1 VLSHADAS
9 LARRDGAIA
18 GLALLLNPEA
28 FVAEL
33 VPVWGRGGVDS
44 AELSYVRYKPGTN
57 CVAGYRIRT
66 GGRTLQI
73 YAKAHASD
81 AGVKLDKARVR
92 DGVAGEAG
100 PGRVVLEGRG
110 VVVSVFPDDAK
121 VRVLARLE
129 DPEGRRRL
137 LARVLRELP
146 DLADGS
152 IQTLAYKPERR
163 YVGRFAPAGGG
174 DVVLKFYA
182 DSGFPAALRNASAL
196 ESRGALRLATR
207 VGRSKRYCVL
217 ALEWLPG
224 RTLRE
229 ELASP
234 GMELGRVARVG
245 EAVAELHAQESRKLS
260 APPAGAERARL
271 RSIAETLGFLC
282 PPLAGRAEALV
293 GQVAAR
299 LNGSA
304 AGRRPIHGDLYDK
317 QVLVDGDAVAIV
329 DLDQAALG
337 DPRADLGLFIAHLER
352 HAIVGSL
359 DPERV
364 CQVVEALLEGYQR
377 ASGSSVRGL
386 GTHVAHGLVS
396 LAHHP
401 FRTRQP
407 DWPAGTE
414 RILDRAEEILGTSE

>member
-1 VLSHADAS
+1 MLSHADAS
-9 LARRDGAIA
+9 LAKRDRGIA

-33 VPVWGRGGVDS
+33 RAVWDRGEIDS
-44 AELSYVRYKPGTN
+44 AELGYVRYKPGTN
-57 CVAGYRIRT
+57 CVAGYVIQA
-66 GGRTLQI
+66 GGRTLQL

-81 AGVKLDKARVR
+81 AEVKLHKARAR
-92 DGVAGEAG
+92 DGVAGEADR
-100 PGRVVLEGRG
+100 GRVLMEKLG

-121 VRVLARLE
+121 VRVLARL
-129 DPEGRRRL
+129 DDAEGRRRL
-137 LARVLRELP
+137 LARVLRDRP
-146 DLADGS
+146 DLTDGS

-163 YVGRFAPAGGG
+163 YVGRFMPTGGP

-182 DSGFPAALRNASAL
+182 DSGYPAALRNTRAL

-207 VGRSKRYCVL
+207 TGRSKRYCVL

-234 GMELGRVARVG
+234 GARLEVVARVG
-245 EAVAELHAQESRKLS
+245 EAMAEFHGQEAPKLS
-260 APPAGAERARL
+260 AQPPGAESARL
-271 RSIAETLGFLC
+271 RSTAETLGILC
-282 PPLAGRAEALV
+282 PALAERADALAGR
-293 GQVAAR
+293 VAAR
-299 LNGSA
+299 LDGSA
-304 AGRRPIHGDLYDK
+304 AGPRPIHGDLYDK

-352 HAIVGSL
+352 QAVVGRIE
-359 DPERV
+359 PERV
-364 CQVVEALLEGYQR
+364 HRVAEALLEGYQR
-377 ASGSSVRGL
+377 ASGSPVRGL
-386 GTHVAHGLVS
+386 GPHVADGLMS

-407 DWPAGTE
+407 DWPVGTE
-414 RILDRAEEILGTSE
+414 QILDRAEEILGSSE